1 MVALLEDR
9 QAGRLLVLAATH
21 LKAKS
26 GEENEQQRLRQ
37 VRCRSLLRPA
47 GTGCGMTQKLS
58 KAAAIK
64 AGSHRLGFIDLVGS
78 CR

>member
-1 MVALLEDR
+1 MALLEDR

-37 VRCRSLLRPA
+37 VRCRLLLRPA
-47 GTGCGMTQKLS
+47 GTGFCMTQKLS
-58 KAAAIK
+58 IPAAVKAATAL
-64 AGSHRLGFIDLVGS
+64 HLFI
-78 CR
+78 